1 MRAGFQFLNLMVVAG
16 RPPYQTKKMT
26 FTVTYRSK
34 DGALRDEC
42 VEAADRAACVA
53 ECRKRGIAPVKIAEG
68 RSGKSAVSPKGRD
81 KRGPSRDG
89 GSPGQ
94 HRLTGKAA
102 ILAAVVLAAIAGGVW
117 LWFGGRGATALP
129 AERPAKHKV
138 EKPKA
143 EKPAKTKAE
152 KPKTTSGQQQEN
164 VATNVAPVATS
175 ALDGVDMHRGKRV
188 VSRTVETN
196 KFRLVEW
203 IVTDDGTR
211 YKVMKDPP
219 GAFKTGADQILAI
232 ALANMR
238 DGRTAMMPGVSE
250 KELQRAFKD
259 ATAQTVE
266 ILDTDSESVKELKR
280 AVMDARKEMAA
291 IVANGGSVTEALQ
304 EHLRLKGEN
313 AEVRRKCLAEYRTLL
328 QEGKAEDAAEY
339 LRSVNGQLQQLGID
353 ELPASGRDRER
364 PAAKNPPGNGKQ

>member
-1 MRAGFQFLNLMVVAG
+1 
-16 RPPYQTKKMT
+16 MT
-26 FTVTYRSK
+26 FTVKYRDR
-34 DGALRDEC
+34 DGALREEC
-42 VEAADRAACVA
+42 IEAAGRAECVA
-53 ECRKRGIAPVKIAEG
+53 ECRKRGISPMGIVEG
-68 RSGKSAVSPKGRD
+68 RSGKSAASPKGRD
-81 KRGPSRDG
+81 GARPSRAG
-89 GSPGQ
+89 GMGDSK
-94 HRLTGKAA
+94 RTTARWVA
-102 ILAAVVLAAIAGGVW
+102 AAVVITAVAGGVW
-117 LWFGGRGATALP
+117 WWFGGRGGEPKTISVQQQG
-129 AERPAKHKV
+129 AKPKV
-138 EKPKA
+138 EKPAKKPA
-143 EKPAKTKAE
+143 SRPQQTLPRKSDLEKPL
-152 KPKTTSGQQQEN
+152 G
-164 VATNVAPVATS
+164 VASNAVTGVETNVPP
-175 ALDGVDMHRGKRV
+175 GVDMHRGKRV

-232 ALANMR
+232 ALANMK
-238 DGRTAMMPGVSE
+238 DGRTAMMPGLSE

-280 AVMDARKEMAA
+280 AVIDARKEMAA
-291 IVANGGSVTEALQ
+291 IVAKGGSVTEALQ

-313 AEVRRKCLAEYRTLL
+313 AEVRRKCLAEYKKLL

-364 PAAKNPPGNGKQ
+364 PADKTPPGNGKQ